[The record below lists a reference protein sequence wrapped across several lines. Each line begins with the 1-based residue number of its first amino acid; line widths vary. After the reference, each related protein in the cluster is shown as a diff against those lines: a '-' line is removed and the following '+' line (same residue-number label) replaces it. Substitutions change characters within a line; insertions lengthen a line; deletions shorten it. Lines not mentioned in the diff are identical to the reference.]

1 MTKQQILEMTGLS
14 EQEFYN
20 KYPDQ
25 QSFMMEY
32 GGMVEQYKKGGWIQK
47 ATASIKRRGTEGK
60 CTPMSKPGCTGRAL
74 ALAKTFH
81 KMAAKRKKKEE
92 GGYVDMYEDGG
103 ETYTPQDRAQDSTYY
118 ADYAIP
124 ANMRKILLGD
134 TFGSYE
140 EIGSAE
146 DYGYN
151 PSVEEMREQLR
162 NPQKMGYSMARQSA
176 IDAFRN
182 KGAAGKLYL
191 TNDEVAKIAKRFKYA
206 DAAGKMSTSSPMYGT
221 TDYDLKATLSAP
233 DYWRVMQEIKRLN
246 TKKADGGM
254 VDAYQ
259 LMGMPTPSM
268 YAMGGYAMM
277 EDYGRGGMIKRKDGS
292 YSRRGLW
299 DSIRANR
306 GSGKKPTAEMLRQER
321 KIRAAEKKEYGGP
334 VMYGMGGTTNIGD
347 LSHVISAKNFPNM
360 GYAMGGPV
368 MYKKGGFLTGL
379 GDFGLAL
386 ADTATSVVNPDIIG
400 ADSYSDTGFGRTMQG
415 VSDITGGIT
424 NAAAPIV
431 AGALLGPV
439 GSAAVSSAQNM
450 SKQFVPAQQDN
461 STTRQIGN
469 MFGSLAPLGGAIYA
483 ASANSTSKAAMGGQ
497 VNYPQGL
504 RKNMGNMPI
513 FARGGNTEMTE
524 GELEHG
530 ENLNV
535 MKNGM
540 WQTAT
545 KYESGGMGRHD
556 ANGNP
561 KPEQVVPLPVGA
573 SIAPRAFKK
582 EDDLAEYDK
591 LLKESLHGKNHN
603 NIMFPGRIEI
613 AKRKKEA
620 KEQQLAAAQEQK
632 ATRAMTRMMGKYGGA
647 IQRMMAR
654 GGMVPMY
661 DLGGGTGGLNT
672 NNPALSNYNF
682 SNQFNTTPGHMF
694 LSVPQSLNLDHS
706 RPAMT
711 ENTSMFGSLDP
722 TTFNFDN
729 IPDTGI
735 GYKGKGYK
743 KLSPPNSSQNNW
755 GQYLPMATSL
765 AMGLEASLQK
775 PYSMK
780 SQDYETPADLKWREL
795 TGEAGRRDLGRAYAG
810 AKYAARNIG
819 GSNALAA
826 LTQGANQ
833 YYGQLAK
840 YNENLENINRQG
852 QSEIDVR
859 NKTLQ
864 QANMNQRMQIAMF
877 NEQNRA
883 ARRNAMREQF
893 GKNLPASFYNQQS
906 NQITMEALK
915 AAYPD
920 YNFDFGIFG

>member
-1 MTKQQILEMTGLS
+1 MTGLS

-103 ETYTPQDRAQDSTYY
+103 GTYTPQDRAQDSTFY
-118 ADYAIP
+118 ADYSIP
-124 ANMRKILLGD
+124 NNMTKILLGD

-146 DYGYN
+146 DFGYN
-151 PSVEEMREQLR
+151 PSMEEMLEHSR
-162 NPQKMGYSMARQSA
+162 NPRKIGYSMARQSA

-299 DSIRANR
+299 DNIRANR

-400 ADSYSDTGFGRTMQG
+400 ADSYSDTGFGKTMKG

-450 SKQFVPAQQDN
+450 SKQFVPQQQDN
-461 STTRQIGN
+461 STTKQIGN

-582 EDDLAEYDK
+582 EDDLAENDK

-632 ATRAMTRMMGKYGGA
+632 AEKAMGRMMAKYGGA

-661 DLGGGTGGLNT
+661 DGGSTVMGPFLQDPTGNPVSVNPNAPAGYVPGTYENITYGSFDQNQD
-672 NNPALSNYNF
+672 LSNFGKYAPYAMQGLPIAWNF
-682 SNQFNTTPGHMF
+682 MQGMKKPTKVPGT
-694 LSVPQSLNLDHS
+694 LG
-706 RPAMT
+706 AMST
-711 ENTSMFGSLDP
+711 
-722 TTFNFDN
+722 
-729 IPDTGI
+729 
-735 GYKGKGYK
+735 
-743 KLSPPNSSQNNW
+743 
-755 GQYLPMATSL
+755 A
-765 AMGLEASLQK
+765 LEAPKMS
-775 PYSMK
+775 
-780 SQDYETPADLKWREL
+780 
-795 TGEAGRRDLGRAYAG
+795 GEAGRRALAREGAAARYAWRQAG
-810 AKYAARNIG
+810 AKAGPATLTAMTNARMGRIADFEEGLRNTQAQMDYQAAAQRKAYEQFNAQQAMNRYMLQAQADAVPTQYASAG
-819 GSNALAA
+819 M
-826 LTQGANQ
+826 
-833 YYGQLAK
+833 GQLGQMG
-840 YNENLENINRQG
+840 ESILNRQ
-852 QSEIDVR
+852 
-859 NKTLQ
+859 
-864 QANMNQRMQIAMF
+864 
-877 NEQNRA
+877 
-883 ARRNAMREQF
+883 
-893 GKNLPASFYNQQS
+893 
-906 NQITMEALK
+906 ALK
-915 AAYPD
+915 ELY
-920 YNFDFGIFG
+920 G